1 MLAGKV
7 LEPLG
12 AEPVAAHSLFV
23 DAVTGGVTVF
33 VAPPGTL
40 LTDGL
45 AAALEAVGRTPVWL
59 RLGVEDR
66 DPATFL
72 ATMITAVRRRAPG
85 FGATLLTR
93 VRAWPGPVHGWDDIF
108 RRLGAELAERLPPDS
123 ALVLEHADRIDP
135 HGPSLRLACGHVLG
149 ALPEA
154 TPRVLIGHDALPSTE
169 ALGDARRPPAEHA
182 RLHPS
187 EVELPGRLGL
197 WRRHAGVLLC
207 RSAALRHAVDF
218 VCATMPEGD
227 LARALRGRTLVGVLT
242 ALARAVLAGA
252 TGAGRR
258 MLARLLHVEYIVPEA
273 DRHQLA
279 EVAGPWFQP
288 LIGDWSRLRT
298 VWRAPLLAALAEDA
312 SLDRETLR
320 GTALELLRAGAPER
334 AIPMLLE
341 FDDRAV
347 AARALA
353 RVAADMIAAG
363 QWVTVGGWLDQLPPE
378 AVEAEPDL
386 LDAAAHVAS
395 ARGQQD
401 PARHR
406 SHAAAAAVSETDRLA
421 RRLADIRRDRRLHA
435 EAEAALARSEDETT
449 ALLHAHIASVS
460 DGPGPRA
467 PRADGA
473 TPGSVSFGLVPGP
486 RHPGPEAI
494 RRVDSPTGPPTGP
507 PAGRLNVGGP
517 VPPDAAGRVEMAVH
531 VLGPLSVMVDG
542 RPVRGW
548 GARPRSLLAY
558 LVIHRADL
566 PPREV
571 VTEALWPGAD
581 LPAARNNIQ
590 VAVYGARRALREA
603 VDRQV
608 IVFERGVYRLASDIA
623 VAVDL
628 DEFDGHVQAGQRL
641 AGAGHVEHAIAEL
654 EAATALYR
662 GDFLADAR
670 SEDWAVLRR
679 EQLRLAYLEALDRLS
694 SLYLETRQYSV
705 CALLCRQIL
714 ERDPCREDAHRRLM
728 RSYARQGQPHLALLQ
743 FRTCADVLARELR
756 VAPGPATARLHE
768 RIRRHEPV

>member
-1 MLAGKV
+1 MT
-7 LEPLG
+7 
-12 AEPVAAHSLFV
+12 AHSLFV
-23 DAVTGGVTVF
+23 DAVTGGATVF
-33 VAPPGTL
+33 VTPPGTL

-45 AAALEAVGRTPVWL
+45 TAALEAVDRTPVWL

-72 ATMITAVRRRAPG
+72 TTLITAVRRRAPG

-93 VRAWPGPVHGWDDIF
+93 VRPLPGPVREWDDIY
-108 RRLGAELAERLPPDS
+108 RRIGVELAERLPPGS

-135 HGPSLRLACGHVLG
+135 HGPSLHLACSHVLS
-149 ALPEA
+149 ALPEE
-154 TPRVLIGHDALPSTE
+154 TPRVLFGHDVLPGT
-169 ALGDARRPPAEHA
+169 AVLGDARRPPAERA

-187 EVELPGRLGL
+187 EVELPGGLGL
-197 WRRHAGVLLC
+197 RRRHAAALLG
-207 RSAALRHAVDF
+207 RSAALRHAVEFARTTLPD
-218 VCATMPEGD
+218 GD
-227 LARALRGRTLVGVLT
+227 LAQALRGRTPAGVLT
-242 ALARAVLAGA
+242 SLARTVLAGA

-258 MLARLLHVEYIVPEA
+258 MLARLLHVEYVLPEA

-279 EVAGPWFQP
+279 ELTGPWFQP

-312 SLDRETLR
+312 ALDRETLR

-353 RVAADMIAAG
+353 RVADGMIAAG

-395 ARGQQD
+395 VRGRQG
-401 PARHR
+401 PAGHR
-406 SHAAAAAVSETDRLA
+406 SHAVAAAVSETDRLT
-421 RRLADIRRDRRLHA
+421 RRLADIHRDRRLHA
-435 EAEAALARSEDETT
+435 EAEAALARSEHETT
-449 ALLHAHIASVS
+449 ALLHAHIAGVS
-460 DGPGPRA
+460 GGPEA
-467 PRADGA
+467 PRAA
-473 TPGSVSFGLVPGP
+473 
-486 RHPGPEAI
+486 
-494 RRVDSPTGPPTGP
+494 
-507 PAGRLNVGGP
+507 
-517 VPPDAAGRVEMAVH
+517 DAAPGGRSGSTAVTGQVEMAVH
-531 VLGPLSVMVDG
+531 VLGPLSVMMNG
-542 RPVRGW
+542 RLVRGW

-571 VTEALWPGAD
+571 VTEALWPRAD

-608 IVFERGVYRLASDIA
+608 IVFERGVYRLAADVMVSI
-623 VAVDL
+623 DL
-628 DEFDGHVQAGQRL
+628 DAFEGHVRAGQRFAD
-641 AGAGHVEHAIAEL
+641 AGRVEAAIAEL
-654 EAATALYR
+654 ETAVALYR

-679 EQLRLAYLEALDRLS
+679 EQLRLAYLDALDRLS
-694 SLYLETRQYSV
+694 SLYLETGQYPV
-705 CALLCRQIL
+705 CAVLCRQIL

-728 RSYARQGQPHLALLQ
+728 RSYTRQGQPHLALLQ
-743 FRTCADVLARELR
+743 FRTCVDILARELR
-756 VAPGPATARLHE
+756 VAPGPATVRLHE

>member
-1 MLAGKV
+1 M
-7 LEPLG
+7 
-12 AEPVAAHSLFV
+12 AAHSLFV

-169 ALGDARRPPAEHA
+169 ALGDARRPLAERA

-187 EVELPGRLGL
+187 EVELPGGLGL
-197 WRRHAGVLLC
+197 RRRHAAALLG
-207 RSAALRHAVDF
+207 RSAALRHAVEFARTTLSD
-218 VCATMPEGD
+218 GD
-227 LARALRGRTLVGVLT
+227 LAQALRGRTLVGVLT
-242 ALARAVLAGA
+242 SLARAVLAGA
-252 TGAGRR
+252 TGGARR
-258 MLARLLHVEYIVPEA
+258 MLARLLHVEYVVPEA

-279 EVAGPWFQP
+279 ELAGPWFQP

-312 SLDRETLR
+312 ALDRETLR

-353 RVAADMIAAG
+353 RVADDMIAAG

-395 ARGQQD
+395 ARGQQG

-406 SHAAAAAVSETDRLA
+406 SSAAAAAVSETDRLA

-435 EAEAALARSEDETT
+435 EAEAALARSEHETT
-449 ALLHAHIASVS
+449 ALLHAHIAGVS
-460 DGPGPRA
+460 GGPEA
-467 PRADGA
+467 PRAADAPPG
-473 TPGSVSFGLVPGP
+473 TPLLGLVPGP
-486 RHPGPEAI
+486 RSAGLEAARREDPFPGPL
-494 RRVDSPTGPPTGP
+494 
-507 PAGRLNVGGP
+507 AGRPDVTGP
-517 VPPDAAGRVEMAVH
+517 VPPDG
-531 VLGPLSVMVDG
+531 
-542 RPVRGW
+542 
-548 GARPRSLLAY
+548 
-558 LVIHRADL
+558 
-566 PPREV
+566 
-571 VTEALWPGAD
+571 T
-581 LPAARNNIQ
+581 
-590 VAVYGARRALREA
+590 
-603 VDRQV
+603 
-608 IVFERGVYRLASDIA
+608 
-623 VAVDL
+623 
-628 DEFDGHVQAGQRL
+628 
-641 AGAGHVEHAIAEL
+641 
-654 EAATALYR
+654 TALV
-662 GDFLADAR
+662 AR
-670 SEDWAVLRR
+670 D
-679 EQLRLAYLEALDRLS
+679 DRL
-694 SLYLETRQYSV
+694 
-705 CALLCRQIL
+705 
-714 ERDPCREDAHRRLM
+714 
-728 RSYARQGQPHLALLQ
+728 
-743 FRTCADVLARELR
+743 
-756 VAPGPATARLHE
+756 VAGTGTG
-768 RIRRHEPV
+768 